1 MQFAPASAA
10 AAASLPAPAPP
21 PPSMPVSRAARKGFR
36 DRLRWSVRISLWSPP
51 ALARCVLGAD
61 APAMSC
67 DCCNAGLLG
76 PGAPAMHHSASSC
89 GASACNHAQGT
100 RQTPY
105 KSSATL
111 GVTSYHVMPCALDG
125 ACVTHLTPA
134 PRRHRHAQKCARCGC
149 LPARSPPL
157 PAPLLS
163 ALAETAALPLTWW
176 DGC

>member
-1 MQFAPASAA
+1 LKRAIRTRQRCGRRVIASASAA
-10 AAASLPAPAPP
+10 AAVHAS
-21 PPSMPVSRAARKGFR
+21 VSRSQERFQ
-36 DRLRWSVRISLWSPP
+36 ISLWSPP

-111 GVTSYHVMPCALDG
+111 GVTSYHVMPCALDS